1 MEQEEQLVVFNK
13 YGNPVD
19 ANIVKGALEA
29 AGIAAGVIGDNF
41 ANNLWKDAIRVVV
54 FRRDLEEA
62 IKVIYGGEIHY
73 EDYQDDMD
81 TFAFENLQACNHVF
95 CELALKLHPE
105 LGGKQ
110 CRDLY
115 AQARLAY
122 DEGDIKVLNRIKDSL
137 KIY

>member
-1 MEQEEQLVVFNK
+1 MEQEDQLVVFNK

-29 AGIAAGVIGDNF
+29 AGIPAGVIGDSF
-41 ANNLWKDAIRVVV
+41 ANHLWKEAIRVVV

-62 IKVIYGGEIHY
+62 IKNLYGGEMRY

-81 TFAFENLQACNHVF
+81 AHAFENMQACSHLF

-115 AQARLAY
+115 DQARLAF
-122 DEGDIKVLNRIKDSL
+122 DEGDLATLNKIKDTLS
-137 KIY
+137 